1 LTCFA
6 AGVEVETME
15 LNTLDSE
22 LRLLLGKYGIMSVHQ
37 SLMRQMAESFAY
49 LQTVFPPAKNE
60 IITPAP
66 HLSPKLSP
74 FCPPSTI
81 AMTKDNIPEIILDSD
96 TIVMDD
102 DDEEEEKPTVKPDP
116 NVKTIQ
122 ITNPGK
128 SFQTPVKPVQPS
140 QPPPA
145 PVKPPQPIVKP
156 VSSVSTP
163 VKLSPNAQKVAQRE
177 AVLAKRKELEAKGIN
192 PDSLITKES
201 LEKWLNR
208 GWSYMQIARETGVD
222 ASSIT
227 SIAKLNGLQSQKA
240 AYRYNYNQKKQAQ
253 QTTA

>member
-1 LTCFA
+1 M
-6 AGVEVETME
+6 EVETMDTT
-15 LNTLDSE
+15 TLDAE
-22 LRLLLGKYGIMSVHQ
+22 LRLLLGKYGMISVHQ

-66 HLSPKLSP
+66 HFSPKLSP

-102 DDEEEEKPTVKPDP
+102 DDEEEEEKPTVNPDP
-116 NVKTIQ
+116 NIKTIQ
-122 ITNPGK
+122 ILNPGK

-145 PVKPPQPIVKP
+145 PVKPPQPITQPPVKP
-156 VSSVSTP
+156 SSTP

-177 AVLAKRKELEAKGIN
+177 AVSAKRKELEAKGIN

-253 QTTA
+253 KTTA

>member
-1 LTCFA
+1 
-6 AGVEVETME
+6 ME
-15 LNTLDSE
+15 MNTLDAE
-22 LRLLLGKYGIMSVHQ
+22 LRLLLGKYGMIAVHQ
-37 SLMRQMAESFAY
+37 SLIHHMAESFAY

-60 IITPAP
+60 IITPTA
-66 HLSPKLSP
+66 HLSPKRSP

-81 AMTKDNIPEIILDSD
+81 AMTRENIPEIVLDSD
-96 TIVMDD
+96 TIIMD
-102 DDEEEEKPTVKPDP
+102 DDEEETVVQSDP

-145 PVKPPQPIVKP
+145 PVKPVQLSTQVPPTPVKP
-156 VSSVSTP
+156 VSSSSTP
-163 VKLSPNAQKVAQRE
+163 VKLSPKAQKVAQRE
-177 AVLAKRKELEAKGIN
+177 SVMAKRKELEAKGIN

-222 ASSIT
+222 AAMIT
-227 SIAKLNGLQSQKA
+227 TIAKQNGLESQKA
-240 AYRYNYNQKKQAQ
+240 TYRRNYAIQKNKQMKP
-253 QTTA
+253 TA